1 MMNILRN
8 ILTLLSC
15 ILLISC
21 TSMLSKKNEEYDF
34 NKGKCLNYSRHIEM
48 NYQNGTIKFSDP
60 VLQEIRYNECMRK

>member
-8 ILTLLSC
+8 ILPLLSC

-34 NKGKCLNYSRHIEM
+34 KCLNYSRHIEM
-48 NYQNGTIKFSDP
+48 NYQNGKIKFSDP